1 MTKHDRTGGARPLAR
16 RTLRWLAAAAIAL
29 LGATQTRADW
39 LFQSSDANYNWVPTI
54 ASSDGDWVF
63 EVEELEYNQIRVVT
77 CLFTKQS
84 TGELDFGAP
93 IGDGGSTIY
102 EIVSIGDTGEQSS
115 IFSGSFSPDKV
126 SKLTFPSTLT
136 HIYGNAFYDAFI
148 EGDLSIPNSVTYI
161 GEYAFSGTRFESIE
175 IHAGVAFI
183 GEGAFGRSYGSQLRP
198 VTFMGDYPSSYCG
211 NIYYT
216 SWPNMTHTYI
226 QLANLQNWLDSG
238 QVSDWDPATGT
249 GEFCYFPLTCLDYV
263 PLSPPSAWYWDD
275 VSSPGTPMITNALG
289 WKFSVTVIDTDGGI
303 GQLRVDACVDFPLS
317 SATLDF
323 SGSIVDVGTGIPYEI
338 VSIGDETL
346 QSQLFGGSDSIAK
359 LILPDTVTNIASQ
372 AFANAYAHGDLVIPD
387 SVTYIGE
394 FAFYMNNF
402 TSVEIPASVT
412 RIEDDAFGWV
422 LDSVTFTFLGDYPSS
437 GVGDIYGG
445 SWGGTV
451 HTYIQFA
458 HLQNWLDSGQ
468 VSNWDP
474 ATGTGEFRNFPLTCL
489 DYVPPPS
496 AWYWTSA
503 QGGMITNALGWKF
516 QASASGLDLTLTNC
530 FATPGNA
537 TYPLDFSGS
546 IEGGRHIV
554 NIGGGQPQWF
564 GDFIGSQYPGLRVAS
579 LVLPDE
585 VEDISYAFD
594 LCWNMTSVDF
604 GGSSLT
610 DIGNYAFFNCRSLTE
625 VTIPDSVKSIGTS
638 AFSTCDS
645 LASLTLGAGLQTI
658 GSCAFNNCS
667 NIVGTLDFPAAV
679 SNIWD
684 SAFENCSKITG
695 ISFELAAPSLIR
707 IDTLAFAGCT
717 ALAGDLV
724 LPQTLLR
731 VGTKAFDGTALT
743 SITTPS
749 YAVVFAQN
757 AFYTESPTLTAVH
770 YTEGYPLT
778 APGDPFYYTFG
789 NVTSYVDHAYAH
801 TGSAGSWETNLDP
814 ASPPL
819 DDSGAARWEGRPIV
833 CLGHLPPGWYAVTLD
848 PAAPSTVS
856 VIPGYDDQVL
866 AEAGQPMPP
875 ITAPTGGDHIEPWV
889 FLGYTNA
896 LGKLFYDS
904 TGSSMSDWDPAG
916 GTTLYGMWSSLYT
929 GGDVVFYGNGGD
941 PDLQWGKLSWDANT
955 CTYDSCP
962 PPPSRGGYT
971 FAGWVNAL
979 GQPVTQGTSI
989 YEDSPDSAPGML
1001 LVYAQWTEGEE
1012 GESETGVHIDVI
1024 NVSSDGDVMLAW
1036 AFAEVETRLGVT
1048 AGTDYH
1054 YVYFVSTDLVTWDE
1068 LLTPPLAVRISVTQ
1082 DQAILYNSTLP
1093 PSDRRF
1099 FKIMAVKD

>member
-394 FAFYMNNF
+394 FAFYMNSF

-489 DYVPPPS
+489 DYVPPSPS
-496 AWYWTSA
+496 DSDWHFTVTVPGNSTDCAV
-503 QGGMITNALGWKF
+503 TNAAGWVF
-516 QASASGLDLTLTNC
+516 RAWFDYLPDGGPVCVRIYQCIEAPAV
-530 FATPGNA
+530 PGV
-537 TYPLDFSGS
+537 LDFSGAR
-546 IEGGRHIV
+546 IDDDTGGTFLFE
-554 NIGGGQPQWF
+554 QF
-564 GDFIGSQYPGLRVAS
+564 GDGLTSIFYNGTSYEDDKVTG
-579 LVLPDE
+579 LVLPDQDPVTE
-585 VEDISYAFD
+585 PYKIGNGAFANCQYITGD
-594 LCWNMTSVDF
+594 LAIPDAVITIADGAFGNCPF
-604 GGSSLT
+604 GGTLS
-610 DIGNYAFFNCRSLTE
+610 F
-625 VTIPDSVKSIGTS
+625 GTS
-638 AFSTCDS
+638 AS
-645 LASLTLGAGLQTI
+645 ALTLVEGNAF
-658 GSCAFNNCS
+658 GSCTFEGVSSWGSLDTIFDWMFA
-667 NIVGTLDFPAAV
+667 GTTFTTNTFVIPAQITA
-679 SNIWD
+679 IGE
-684 SAFENCSKITG
+684 SAFESTIFGADVIVGDGVTDFGDHAFAYSWFQRMSLPSTDVSFGFRTFAWTDMYGDDPEFYYRGAFPDVTDNLLYNSEPTYRTAVSYVTG
-695 ISFELAAPSLIR
+695 EWVEDWNAHD
-707 IDTLAFAGCT
+707 IDTYLNGVNT
-717 ALAGDLV
+717 H
-724 LPQTLLR
+724 
-731 VGTKAFDGTALT
+731 
-743 SITTPS
+743 
-749 YAVVFAQN
+749 N
-757 AFYTESPTLTAVH
+757 
-770 YTEGYPLT
+770 
-778 APGDPFYYTFG
+778 G
-789 NVTSYVDHAYAH
+789 NIQ
-801 TGSAGSWETNLDP
+801 
-814 ASPPL
+814 
-819 DDSGAARWEGRPIV
+819 SGNARWLSRAIYCGEWDV
-833 CLGHLPPGWYAVTLD
+833 SAYLG
-848 PAAPSTVS
+848 
-856 VIPGYDDQVL
+856 
-866 AEAGQPMPP
+866 
-875 ITAPTGGDHIEPWV
+875 GGDTP
-889 FLGYTNA
+889 
-896 LGKLFYDS
+896 
-904 TGSSMSDWDPAG
+904 
-916 GTTLYGMWSSLYT
+916 
-929 GGDVVFYGNGGD
+929 
-941 PDLQWGKLSWDANT
+941 
-955 CTYDSCP
+955 
-962 PPPSRGGYT
+962 
-971 FAGWVNAL
+971 
-979 GQPVTQGTSI
+979 
-989 YEDSPDSAPGML
+989 
-1001 LVYAQWTEGEE
+1001 
-1012 GESETGVHIDVI
+1012 GESETWVHVDVI
-1024 NVSSDGDVMLAW
+1024 RVSAGGDVDLEW
-1036 AFAEVETRLGVT
+1036 AFADVETRLGT
-1048 AGTDYH
+1048 TTGYR
-1054 YVYFVSTDLVTWDE
+1054 YVIEVCTDLTLMDWVSCVSAD
-1068 LLTPPLAVRISVTQ
+1068 LTRLGGMERHRLTNGAMPG
-1082 DQAILYNSTLP
+1082 
-1093 PSDRRF
+1093 SDHRF
-1099 FKIMAVKD
+1099 FKVKAVKN